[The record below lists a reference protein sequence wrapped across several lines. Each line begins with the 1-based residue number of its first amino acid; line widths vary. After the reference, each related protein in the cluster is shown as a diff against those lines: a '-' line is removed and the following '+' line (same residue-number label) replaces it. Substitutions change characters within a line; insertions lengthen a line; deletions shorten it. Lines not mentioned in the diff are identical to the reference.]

1 MMAMIMLLLLTM
13 TTTMRVDEDDEDD
26 GGYDDDDGCSDAKVK
41 LVVAPRLARVILLL
55 VGIAPD
61 DGMQSRFEPWLAT
74 QQHIPQLWRV
84 IAKFLS

>member
-1 MMAMIMLLLLTM
+1 MIMLLLLTM

-26 GGYDDDDGCSDAKVK
+26 GGYDDDDDGCSDAKVK

-74 QQHIPQLWRV
+74 QQHTPHLWRV